1 MRRLSDLRVM
11 LREKRLGFAIDEVMS
26 GEHRFEPGFGPPGE
40 LPFSFRVAWGPPNVA
55 AWLDP
60 ADERFMRHDLAG
72 TVTVGGWA
80 EEIPCRGSLELLYL
94 SRHLIRYAFTFTH
107 AGTDYR
113 YVGEK
118 VNIKLWNLPVS
129 HTTCFGRVTE
139 VASGRL
145 VSTSVTHFRMRTLP
159 AFVLS
164 LRFA

>member
-1 MRRLSDLRVM
+1 MRRLSDLRAM
-11 LREKRLGFAIDEVMS
+11 LAERRLGFAIDEVMT
-26 GEHRFEPGFGPPGE
+26 GHHRFEPGLGPEGD
-40 LPFSFRVAWGPPNVA
+40 LPFEFRVTWGPPNLL

-60 ADERFMRHDLAG
+60 ADDRFMRHDLAG
-72 TVTVGGWA
+72 TLTAGGLGEA
-80 EEIPCRGSLELLYL
+80 IPCAGSLELLYL
-94 SRHLIRYAFTFTH
+94 SKHLIRYAFTFER
-107 AGTDYR
+107 AGTRYR

-129 HTTCFGRVTE
+129 HTTCFGRLTE
-139 VASGRL
+139 EATGRL